1 MAEFAS
7 SFATGFEIGTIIKEK
22 QKAKKAMKEIQTTLQ
37 EWKLSGKEPSYVDK
51 LMMGMLMT
59 NVGQTASSLFQSID
73 NNKASMDREKLAQDA
88 MNLRELNNNMLN
100 FAKVIQTSIEDGTIG
115 LIDWFQF
122 QSMVPNLDLNKF
134 LNKDTITKLQ
144 DESTKQEAL
153 DNITGVAKIIPSE
166 YTIPYMAGQGVP
178 GLEGLQP
185 TTAPKAPGISDYKGA
200 VDYLKNFSKVTT
212 SPDTFNK
219 VKAGLQNKFPDI
231 DMSDITQESLRE
243 PEPSTTGQFFKTAD
257 EVTKNSPKIE
267 GYRIDPTLDKAK
279 GWYANYTPE
288 PKGGE
293 GGYRA
298 TSLSEQE
305 KYRQNA
311 LDANTWEDAEKIIDR
326 YTGAGYDPTEMPD
339 KQEWIDAKLDQLDIH
354 VEMLKEI
361 TDEEGKLMGSKK
373 FPFTSGVKDEKE
385 IQTGEAW
392 YKDIYEAYVFYLEEL
407 TKMGVDVSKYRK
419 IKSPAELKKGFLGGY
434 PSIY

>member
-1 MAEFAS
+1 MS
-7 SFATGFEIGTIIKEK
+7 DTSTSFAQGFEIGIIIKEK
-22 QKAKKAMKEIQTTLQ
+22 QKAKKALEQVQQTLQ

-51 LMMGMLMT
+51 ILMSTMLN
-59 NVGQTASSLFQSID
+59 NVGQSYAASFQSID
-73 NNKASMDREKLAQDA
+73 NNKANMDQEKLAQDA
-88 MNLRELNNNMLN
+88 MTLRSMNENVLN
-100 FAKVIQTSIEDGTIG
+100 FVKQTSAMIEDGTIDM
-115 LIDWFQF
+115 IDWTQF
-122 QSMVPNLDLNKF
+122 
-134 LNKDTITKLQ
+134 KDMFSFDITKMLNRETIDKLK
-144 DESTKQEAL
+144 DENTRQEAL
-153 DNITGVAKIIPSE
+153 EEITGVAKILPEEYRKGYMEQAGVIP
-166 YTIPYMAGQGVP
+166 
-178 GLEGLQP
+178 EGLQP